1 MVGWTDDDVGSEM
14 NEKKMVTGSSEF
26 AESIIDTVR
35 EPLIVLDKDLRVV
48 SAGRSFYRV
57 FKVKPAET
65 LGQHIYDLGN
75 KQWDIPQL
83 RELLETILPEK
94 TSFDDYEVEHD
105 FSGIGRRI
113 MLLNA
118 RRIERAWGK
127 ERIIL
132 LAIEDITERRRLE
145 DLLNESEERYRR
157 VFETA
162 SDGIVLLEKGAGH
175 IAHANPAAVEML
187 GYSEEESRGKTLQEL
202 GVAIDMTD
210 FPALMQHLRSSGIL
224 NYLDV
229 PVKTKSGKDLFTD
242 VYLVDRASLAQC
254 NIRDISER
262 KQAEENLRAALVTA
276 HEGKAMLEAIM
287 ASMGEGLS
295 IQDADY
301 KIVYQNEFL
310 KNLIGPQ
317 VGQHCFTAYEHKD
330 QVCEGCPV
338 ALAFSDG
345 GIHKGVKTL
354 WIDKEERTFEL
365 TASPLRDMAGK
376 TVAAIE
382 LIRDVSEQKKLEAQ
396 LRHAQKM
403 EAVGTLAGGI
413 AHDFNNILNVIL
425 GYGAMVLDT
434 LPAGSPASEHMQT
447 ALLAADKAV
456 NLIRRLLVFSR
467 KEAVDMQPL
476 DLNELILDLQK
487 ILERIV
493 RESIALHL
501 ALAENSLIV
510 MADAGL
516 IEQVLMNLVTN
527 ARDAMLEGGQLTI
540 TTSSVEM
547 DDAYVAAYGYGKPG
561 RYALISV
568 SDTGPGMDEKT
579 LKRIFEPFFTT
590 KDAGQGTGLGLAVSY
605 GIIKQHDGYIKVYSE
620 PGHGAAF
627 NIYLPLNEQAVVPA
641 RNLVNG
647 DAVMG
652 GHEIILIAEDDPD
665 LRTLIRIT
673 LESFGYEVISARDGE
688 EAIAQFMGNRERISL
703 VLLDVIMPKQN
714 GKEVAAAMRKVRPGI
729 KILFTSGYTMNI
741 FKNDELAAAGFDFI
755 HKPFQSKNLLLKVR
769 ELLDR

>member
-1 MVGWTDDDVGSEM
+1 MGSEM
-14 NEKKMVTGSSEF
+14 NEKKIVTGSREF

-35 EPLIVLDKDLRVV
+35 EPLIALDQDLRVV
-48 SAGRSFYRV
+48 SASRSFYEV
-57 FKVKPAET
+57 FKVNPEET
-65 LGQHIYDLGN
+65 LGRHFYDLGN

-83 RELLETILPEK
+83 RELLETVLPEK

-105 FSGIGRRI
+105 FSAIGRRI

-145 DLLNESEERYRR
+145 DLLNDSEERYRR
-157 VFETA
+157 LFETA

-187 GYSEEESRGKTLQEL
+187 GYSEKETHGKTLQDL

-210 FPALMQHLRSSGIL
+210 FPALMQDLRSSGIL
-224 NYLDV
+224 NYQDV
-229 PVKTKSGKDLFTD
+229 PVKTRSGKELFTD

-262 KQAEENLRAALVTA
+262 KQAEEDLRAALVTA
-276 HEGKAMLEAIM
+276 HEGKALLEAIM

-295 IQDADY
+295 IQDTDY
-301 KIVYQNEFL
+301 KILYQNEFL
-310 KNLIGPQ
+310 KNLIGQQ
-317 VGQHCFTAYEHKD
+317 VGRHCFTAYEHKD

-338 ALAFSDG
+338 ALTFSDG
-345 GIHKGVKTL
+345 GIHKGVRTL

-365 TASPLRDMAGK
+365 TASPLRDMAG
-376 TVAAIE
+376 TIVAAIE
-382 LIRDVSEQKKLEAQ
+382 LVRDVSEQKKLEGQ

-425 GYGAMVLDT
+425 GYGALVQESLA
-434 LPAGSPASEHMQT
+434 PGSPASEQMHT
-447 ALLAADKAV
+447 VLLAADKAV
-456 NLIRRLLVFSR
+456 NLIKRLLVFSR
-467 KEAVDMQPL
+467 KETVEMQPL
-476 DLNELILDLQK
+476 DLNALVFELRK

-501 ALAENSLIV
+501 VLTETPLIV
-510 MADAGL
+510 LADAGL
-516 IEQVLMNLVTN
+516 IEQVLMNLVAN

-540 TTSSVEM
+540 TTSPVEM
-547 DDAYVAAYGYGKPG
+547 DDAYVAAYGYGRPG

-568 SDTGPGMDEKT
+568 SDTGPGIDEET

-590 KDAGQGTGLGLAVSY
+590 KGAGQGTGLGLAVSY
-605 GIIKQHDGYIKVYSE
+605 GIIKQHNGYIKVYSE

-627 NIYLPLNEQAVVPA
+627 NIYLPLNEATAAQTQPTAKDDP
-641 RNLVNG
+641 
-647 DAVMG
+647 VMG
-652 GHEIILIAEDDPD
+652 GHETILIAEDDPD

-673 LESFGYEVISARDGE
+673 LESFGYQVLVAQDGE
-688 EAIAQFMGNRERISL
+688 EAIAQFQGNRERISL
-703 VLLDVIMPKQN
+703 ALLDVIMPKQN
-714 GKEVAAAMRKVRPGI
+714 GKEVAEAMRKERPGI

-741 FKNDELAAAGFDFI
+741 FKNDELTAAGFDFI
-755 HKPFQSKNLLLKVR
+755 HKPFQSKNLLFKVR
-769 ELLDR
+769 EILDR

>member
-1 MVGWTDDDVGSEM
+1 MSDRRI
-14 NEKKMVTGSSEF
+14 VTGSREF

-35 EPLIVLDKDLRVV
+35 EPLIALDKDLRVV
-48 SAGRSFYRV
+48 SASRSFYQV

-83 RELLETILPEK
+83 RELLETILPQK
-94 TSFDDYEVEHD
+94 TSFDDYEVEHN
-105 FSGIGRRI
+105 FSTIGRRI

-118 RRIERAWGK
+118 RQIERAWGK

-145 DLLNESEERYRR
+145 DLLNDSEERYRR
-157 VFETA
+157 LFETA
-162 SDGIVLLEKGAGH
+162 SDGIVLLEKSAGH

-187 GYSEEESRGKTLQEL
+187 GYSEEESQGKTLQEL
-202 GVAIDMTD
+202 GVSIDMTD
-210 FPALMQHLRSSGIL
+210 FPALMQELRGNGIL
-224 NYLDV
+224 NYQDV
-229 PVKTKSGKDLFTD
+229 PVKTRSGEELFAD
-242 VYLVDRASLAQC
+242 IYLVDRASLAQC
-254 NIRDISER
+254 NIRDISKK
-262 KQAEENLRAALVTA
+262 KQSEEDLRAALINA
-276 HEGKAMLEAIM
+276 HEGKAKLEAIM

-295 IQDADY
+295 IQDTDY

-310 KNLIGPQ
+310 KDLLGNHLGR
-317 VGQHCFTAYEHKD
+317 HCFMAYDHKD

-345 GIHKGVKTL
+345 GLHKGVMTIL
-354 WIDKEERTFEL
+354 IDKEPRTFEL

-376 TVAAIE
+376 IVAAIE

-403 EAVGTLAGGI
+403 EAVGTLTGGI

-434 LPAGSPASEHMQT
+434 LPPGSPANEHMHT
-447 ALLAADKAV
+447 VLFAADKAV
-456 NLIRRLLVFSR
+456 NLIRRLLIFSR
-467 KEAVDMQPL
+467 NEAVDMQPL
-476 DLNELILDLQK
+476 DLNALILDLRK
-487 ILERIV
+487 ILDRIIS
-493 RESIALHL
+493 ESIALHL
-501 ALAENSLIV
+501 ALMKIPLIV
-510 MADAGL
+510 LADAGM

-527 ARDAMLEGGQLTI
+527 ARDAMPEGGQLSI
-540 TTSSVEM
+540 TTSQVEM
-547 DDAYVAAYGYGKPG
+547 DEAYVAAYGYGRPG
-561 RYALISV
+561 RYARISV
-568 SDTGPGMDEKT
+568 SDTGPGIDEKT

-605 GIIKQHDGYIKVYSE
+605 GIIKLHNGYIKVYSE

-627 NIYLPLNEQAVVPA
+627 NIYLPLSEEAAAPA
-641 RNLVNG
+641 RTLA
-647 DAVMG
+647 DSDPVMG
-652 GHEIILIAEDDPD
+652 GHETILIAEDDPD

-673 LESFGYEVISARDGE
+673 LESFGYEVIVAQDGE
-688 EAIAQFMGNRERISL
+688 EAIAQFRENRERIGL
-703 VLLDVIMPKQN
+703 VQLDVIMPKQN
-714 GKEVAAAMRKVRPGI
+714 GKEVAEAIRKDRPGT

-741 FKNDELAAAGFDFI
+741 FKNDELTAAGFDFI
-755 HKPFQSKNLLLKVR
+755 HKPFQSKIFLLKVR
-769 ELLDR
+769 EILDR